1 MAITV
6 RRTEPA
12 DVEALV
18 KIYGNESAF
27 RQTLQLPYPSYQS
40 WKQKIE
46 NTPEHVYGFVAEI
59 DGEVVGNLGLNVE
72 QRARRRHV
80 ASIGMAVSETHS
92 GCGVGSALLAAA
104 IDLAESWLGVTR
116 LELTVFVDN
125 ERAISLYKRHGFNVE
140 GEAQGFALRD
150 GAFVNAYYMARLLH
164 RTATE
169 KAPDAKIRQQQ

>member
-1 MAITV
+1 MEIKV

-12 DVEALV
+12 DVDALV
-18 KIYGNESAF
+18 RIFGGESAF
-27 RQTLQLPYPSYQS
+27 SQTLQLPYPSNQS

-59 DGEVVGNLGLNVE
+59 DGEVVGNLGLSVE

-80 ASIGMAVSETHS
+80 ASIGIVVSEAHF
-92 GCGVGSALLAAA
+92 GRGVGSALLAAA
-104 IDLAESWLGVTR
+104 IDLAENWLGVTR

-125 ERAISLYKRHGFNVE
+125 ERAIGLYKKHGFVVE
-140 GEAQGFALRD
+140 GEAQGFALRN
-150 GAFVNAYYMARLLH
+150 GVFVNACYMARLLN

-169 KAPDAKIRQQQ
+169 TAPDAKIQQQQ